1 MSPHLKNVTADDETF
16 SHQSGFAVISSQ
28 QHTRSNAAVKRLPQT
43 TATTIQTGYQI
54 APELSDLIIYTQAV
68 KFKVF
73 LYFFEIIKD
82 LGFSA

>member
-1 MSPHLKNVTADDETF
+1 MSPHLKNVAADNETF
-16 SHQSGFAVISSQ
+16 LHQSGFAVLSSQ
-28 QHTRSNAAVKRLPQT
+28 QHARSNTAVKRLPQT

-73 LYFFEIIKD
+73 LYFSKIRKN